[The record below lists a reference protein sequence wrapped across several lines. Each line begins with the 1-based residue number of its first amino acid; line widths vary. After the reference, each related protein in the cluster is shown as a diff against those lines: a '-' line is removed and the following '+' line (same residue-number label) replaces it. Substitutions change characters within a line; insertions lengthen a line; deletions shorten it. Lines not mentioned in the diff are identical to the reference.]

1 MARRVRRHVGHDD
14 VGGAAQEVDELPRGG
29 FVEEIELD
37 EIDSGKR
44 VDQEE
49 SMPTTRPLPWALPT
63 LAAATAT
70 SPRRRA
76 EIDHALAGLQEVMLL
91 VDLQELVGRPRAV
104 AFALRPGD
112 VGR

>member
-1 MARRVRRHVGHDD
+1 M
-14 VGGAAQEVDELPRGG
+14 GG

-49 SMPTTRPLPWALPT
+49 VDADHPSLAVGASDPGRRHLRPA
-63 LAAATAT
+63 
-70 SPRRRA
+70 PRRRA

-112 VGR
+112 VRVVELTLEPFLR